1 MGKVIG
7 TISGYFKVIN
17 LPIIQQMALGILTE
31 NGIVMNTA
39 PILIE
44 DFNGIVGGLK
54 RKNRMNEKI
63 TQLIDLTKRLQKID
77 QYKTKK

>member
-1 MGKVIG
+1 M
-7 TISGYFKVIN
+7 S
-17 LPIIQQMALGILTE
+17 LGILTE
-31 NGIVMNTA
+31 NGIVMNSA

-77 QYKTKK
+77 